1 MAKTVAEID
10 GDSSGLVKE
19 LDQAKKAMVDLG
31 GQGKKLTDQLRD
43 VADQADV
50 AAGALV
56 NKIGG
61 PTAIKAIAGI
71 GGAFVVAES
80 ALAAF
85 SSSMAAYASTQGAA
99 GQQAMADLDEALN
112 ELQGQLFT
120 AVMGTDDMAEAMDT
134 VVTVIK
140 AATIVVEALL
150 SPIRFVAEG
159 IRTLGENSDGA
170 TTEMQELAKAQRDAK
185 IATDAT
191 AAALNTLN
199 DRYKSIEGQLIKMLG
214 TQKEYALFELKAQSD
229 KILGYVKEEEAMQHR
244 RLMIRGDLAA
254 EQAEAMTRAKLKA
267 DFEEAERK
275 ALSLRS
281 DLVHD
286 AVQKELKAYQEKAAV
301 QIPAARDLARQT
313 AVAQMV
319 EEEKGNNERLE
330 LAKAGLREYEK
341 QRQDIISGKTQL
353 GENTPKTGGGG
364 GTKDKP
370 ETEAERAA
378 RLLAAAQ
385 AAVNA
390 AIAEN
395 EAIAALR
402 LSNDDLEKKNLLD
415 RMKWE
420 DEQRDAKYEKEKAA
434 IENVTAFGQQMLDEA
449 AAERKAKGILTA
461 EEEDTLYQE
470 RKAKALAY
478 VQDLAGQEM
487 GVYMQNAGKQ
497 LAIGKLSAKAASDMA
512 RSALG
517 NMIIGQGDKA
527 MVEAGI
533 MAAALNPLAIPM
545 AAAGLA
551 AYAVGNAMMP
561 TVKATAGSTPATE
574 KPTDGG
580 QAASNNYSFNMRV
593 DSVFA
598 DGESVARQ
606 FAMMQESARARGL
619 LMQGA

>member
-10 GDSSGLVKE
+10 GDSSGLVSE
-19 LDQAKKAMVDLG
+19 LGKAKTAMG
-31 GQGKKLTDQLRD
+31 GVEASGKKLSDQLRD

-61 PTAIKAIAGI
+61 PGAIKAMAGV
-71 GGAFVVAES
+71 GAAFVAAETALGAFT
-80 ALAAF
+80 
-85 SSSMAAYASTQGAA
+85 SSMSAFASTQGAA
-99 GQQAMADLDEALN
+99 GEKAMADLDTAVN

-120 AVMGTDDMAEAMDT
+120 AVMGTDDMHDAMET
-134 VVTVIK
+134 VVTVVK
-140 AATIVVEALL
+140 AATVVVEALL
-150 SPIRFVAEG
+150 WPLSVFTTG
-159 IRTLGENSDGA
+159 IRTLADNSSDAEVYQKKLAAAEREG
-170 TTEMQELAKAQRDAK
+170 AKATD
-185 IATDAT
+185 IAST
-191 AAALNTLN
+191 ALVTLN
-199 DRYKSIEGQLIKMLG
+199 QKYKDVEATLIKLLG
-214 TQKEYALFELKAQSD
+214 TKKESALFDLESTRAELTSVLRAAEAAEFKVLKA
-229 KILGYVKEEEAMQHR
+229 K
-244 RLMIRGDLAA
+244 GDLAA
-254 EQAEAMTRAKLKA
+254 DRAELEARENAADSGEGGGAEMLDVNIDAVRDEARQKAVARAAAEMKG
-267 DFEEAERK
+267 DDERK
-275 ALSLRS
+275 NRLIEGL
-281 DLVHD
+281 
-286 AVQKELKAYQEKAAV
+286 KE
-301 QIPAARDLARQT
+301 I
-313 AVAQMV
+313 
-319 EEEKGNNERLE
+319 
-330 LAKAGLREYEK
+330 EK
-341 QRQDIISGKTQL
+341 QRQDIISGRVKIPEDDTV
-353 GENTPKTGGGG
+353 NTGGGG
-364 GTKDKP
+364 GPKKP
-370 ETEAERAA
+370 EKTAAEIEAEE
-378 RLLAAAQ
+378 LK
-385 AAVNA
+385 
-390 AIAEN
+390 AIN
-395 EAIAALR
+395 DLR
-402 LSNDDLEKKNLLD
+402 LANTKGEQQMELD
-415 RMKWE
+415 QGKWD

-434 IENVTAFGQQMLDEA
+434 LEGQIAFGQQMLDDA

-470 RKAKALAY
+470 RLSKALAY

-487 GVYMQNAGKQ
+487 GIYMQNAAKQ

-561 TVKATAGSTPATE
+561 TAKPSAGSTPATE